1 MTLLASL
8 RRDPD
13 IAAPNWLSEAAAG
26 SFEKHDVFLTEC
38 GMHPDQLAGLP
49 DAAELRPD
57 GPVDS
62 RCPKAVRALR
72 VCKAPEALAGHLL
85 ELPHLAPSNGLTRGS
100 DCKPHARSCSFSAGV
115 FVRGGVVGLRRTCAE
130 YPASQDLIREAKP
143 GVAFT
148 SFSVNQNIE
157 TLPHVDSHNA
167 AREPNLILALNR
179 FRRGGVWVE
188 VQGGPTAIYHK
199 GKQRFGEVLSL
210 QEGPKILDPK
220 RLHATEGW
228 TGFRVVLTAYS
239 VRSIEKLDNA
249 SKEAAASLGF
259 MLPLPRGIADAPCGT
274 PRLSPSANCK
284 PSAAPPPSDLERRAL
299 AFGHRLTHR
308 VCAVAPSGL
317 SLLLFF
323 PPLNLTVFLL
333 RPSISSVDFRPAAS
347 STLPSSPTFLL
358 PSTLVRTGWISLLGS
373 GVSEKAS

>member
-1 MTLLASL
+1 MGRSSGRA
-8 RRDPD
+8 
-13 IAAPNWLSEAAAG
+13 
-26 SFEKHDVFLTEC
+26 
-38 GMHPDQLAGLP
+38 
-49 DAAELRPD
+49 
-57 GPVDS
+57 DS
-62 RCPKAVRALR
+62 
-72 VCKAPEALAGHLL
+72 
-85 ELPHLAPSNGLTRGS
+85 
-100 DCKPHARSCSFSAGV
+100 D
-115 FVRGGVVGLRRTCAE
+115 
-130 YPASQDLIREAKP
+130 
-143 GVAFT
+143 
-148 SFSVNQNIE
+148 
-157 TLPHVDSHNA
+157 
-167 AREPNLILALNR
+167 
-179 FRRGGVWVE
+179 
-188 VQGGPTAIYHK
+188 YHK

-259 MLPLPRGIADAPCGT
+259 MLPLPRGIADAPLRHAAGFRHQQT
-274 PRLSPSANCK
+274 ANLLLRLRPLTSK
-284 PSAAPPPSDLERRAL
+284 ERAL

-333 RPSISSVDFRPAAS
+333 RPSIPSVDFRPAAS